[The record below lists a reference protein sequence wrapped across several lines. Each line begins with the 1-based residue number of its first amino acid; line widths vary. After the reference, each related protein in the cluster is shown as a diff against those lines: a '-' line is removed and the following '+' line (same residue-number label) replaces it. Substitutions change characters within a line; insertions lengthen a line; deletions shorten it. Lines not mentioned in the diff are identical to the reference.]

1 MISKKIK
8 SKDGKG
14 YKVIH
19 TLRSTQR
26 ENLLTV
32 TSRYFYE
39 EQRFP
44 IEEIVQACYTVLG
57 NLGKGHGTPSTS
69 NYVLSE
75 ENSQQFQIS
84 ARQPTPQ
91 PNSAQCLLG
100 SPSRGLFSLNQARN
114 SRLAHHL
121 PGISHQVA
129 WNCVNLH
136 RTKLSF

>member
-44 IEEIVQACYTVLG
+44 IDKIVQACYTVLG

-75 ENSQQFQIS
+75 ENSQQLQIS

-91 PNSAQCLLG
+91 PNSAQFCLMPAWVTIQG
-100 SPSRGLFSLNQARN
+100 PVFFEPGQEFKA
-114 SRLAHHL
+114 APPFAWHL
-121 PGISHQVA
+121 PPGGLDLCQPPQD
-129 WNCVNLH
+129 
-136 RTKLSF
+136 